1 MNMTKMM
8 GAALVAVAGTLAV
21 QAAIDGTN
29 VWIGAET
36 GGSWSNVA
44 NWRAESATG
53 KTVAQLMAG
62 TAVYDLSKLASG
74 AVVTNDYTGG
84 NTVGAVPG
92 GTYKTDELVIAGVI
106 ASGNAGD
113 EWTVAYGSGANRFHF
128 ASPSTIDV
136 TGGTL
141 TWRAGTA
148 TSGYPYQRP
157 VKTGTGAFRFAE
169 PTNDSSLS
177 LWENTMTVSEGT
189 LAFTNQ
195 SAKCFAFKL
204 DGTGRLC
211 AEGGTVRLGSV
222 FTDDAIATTPVAEA
236 KAGAVL
242 DLATSFNTYYP
253 NYSGDFAGEG
263 VISVSG
269 GGSMQFK
276 NGQKT
281 SPFAFTGTYRAD
293 NATATFGT
301 LGANPAASAEIASS
315 GWLRFTASQ
324 TLARLLGDGVDG
336 GVSIPTNG
344 ALTVTGP
351 GGEAS
356 DVFKGRLA
364 GAGGFV
370 KDGADYTLTLDGASD
385 YAGATHVKAGT
396 LALRRG
402 FYRKGLCA
410 MWRFDDADDF
420 GHSTQPMGTLPFVV
434 QLGSATNM
442 EIIAD
447 GVSGRALR
455 FKGGASD
462 KKNGCKLRTATA
474 EPMNDV
480 LPRGGQ
486 PFTVSFWIRPNED
499 GCGAYP
505 NFLHLDKLSDGSV
518 GWGNGFFF
526 GSVYTDGKTKN
537 AFHELAF
544 YTMGWSVKGKLDN
557 TNKVASVRFDDSKY
571 LLDGAWHHVV
581 GTYSNRVV
589 TLYVDGV
596 KRDSVTRSSDFNVA
610 DNAYLEVG
618 NYAEDTNHKFAG
630 DLDEIQIL
638 RGAWSDADVLAEY
651 AAKKPRATTE
661 DLLPTPFA
669 HWTFDKKETV
679 GGASVFRDAGA
690 HGLDLACVATN
701 TAGTGPACE
710 PMTYPEDLGGGYVR
724 TVADGDH
731 LRLKDAA
738 AFASAFPKGGSVTVS
753 ARLCNAN
760 GSTFMIL
767 GDGTNAG
774 SVKFSF
780 GGCPRVLSVA
790 AGVWS
795 SGSSVNYQFA
805 DRGFSLYDRVLP
817 EKGANWSTVTVA
829 YDAVAKTI
837 CFYFDGVRVYGPSK
851 MTLTFNPVD
860 VVFGAASLSG
870 TTVSGYQKDVTMDDL
885 AIWDVALD
893 ASQVQAH
900 VRALRFGMDA
910 TRPVLPAGS
919 PVTVDA
925 GATLRA
931 EETFHRVGALSG
943 AGTVEIAGS
952 ASFAATNWT
961 SFAGAVKGAGELVL
975 EGTERVPATARVSA
989 DVRFAGIA
997 VSPDEAGT
1005 TPFVTTTGLVTVPA
1019 TGVFKVVGGR
1029 VAIGRA
1035 YPIAC
1040 GGSYSY
1046 PADASGW
1053 TFEPANDSARMRFRV
1068 RDGVLYA
1075 TVGGGGMV
1083 MVIR

>member
-1 MNMTKMM
+1 MNMTKMV

-21 QAAIDGTN
+21 RAGVDGTN

-44 NWRAESATG
+44 NWRAESPTG
-53 KTVAQLMAG
+53 KTVAELMAG
-62 TAVYDLSKLASG
+62 QAVYDLSGLASG

-84 NTVGAVPG
+84 NTVGTVTG
-92 GTYKTDELVIAGVI
+92 GTYKTNELVIAGVI
-106 ASGNAGD
+106 ASGAAGD
-113 EWTVAYGSGANRFHF
+113 EWTVAHGSGANRFHLANPF
-128 ASPSTIDV
+128 TIDV

-141 TWRAGTA
+141 TWRAGTT
-148 TSGYPYQRP
+148 TSNYPYQKP
-157 VKTGTGAFRFAE
+157 VKSGTGTFRFAE
-169 PTNDSSLS
+169 PTNGSSLS
-177 LWENTMTVSEGT
+177 LWENVMTVSEGT

-195 SAKCFAFKL
+195 SAKTFAFKL

-222 FTDDAIATTPVAEA
+222 FTDDAVSTTPVAEA

-281 SPFAFTGTYRAD
+281 SPFAFTGTYRAN

-301 LGANPAASAEIASS
+301 LGANAAASAEIASS
-315 GWLRFTASQ
+315 GWLRFTSSQ

-336 GVSIPTNG
+336 GVSIPTDG

-351 GGEAS
+351 GGTAN

-420 GHSTQPMGTLPFVV
+420 GHSTQPMGTLPLQV
-434 QLGSATNM
+434 SAGDSSMM
-442 EIIAD
+442 EIISD
-447 GVSGRALR
+447 GVSGHAIR
-455 FKGGASD
+455 FKGDASD
-462 KKNGCKLRTATA
+462 KAKGCKLRTTTVA
-474 EPMNDV
+474 PMNAV
-480 LPRGGQ
+480 LPRSGQ
-486 PFTVSFWIRPNED
+486 PFTVSFWMRPSAT

-505 NFLHLDKLSDGSV
+505 NFLHLDKLSSGSMS
-518 GWGNGFFF
+518 WGNGFYF
-526 GSVYTDGKTKN
+526 GSVMRN
-537 AFHELAF
+537 SPSNPFHEFAF
-544 YTMGWSVKGKLDN
+544 YTCGWGVKGKD
-557 TNKVASVRFDDSKY
+557 TSATSVASVRFDDPQY

-581 GTYSNRVV
+581 GTYSNKVV

-596 KRDSVTRSSDFNVA
+596 KRDSVTRSGDLYVA
-610 DNAYLEVG
+610 DDAYLELG
-618 NYAEDTNHKFAG
+618 NYGADTNHKFAG

-651 AAKKPRATTE
+651 EAKKPCATAE

-679 GGASVFRDAGA
+679 DGAAVFRDSGTR
-690 HGLDLACVATN
+690 GLDLKCVATN
-701 TAGTGPACE
+701 SAGTGPACE
-710 PMTYPEDLGGGYVR
+710 AMTYPEDRGGGYVR
-724 TVADGDH
+724 TATMGDH

-760 GSTFMIL
+760 GASTFMIL
-767 GDGTNAG
+767 GDGTDAG
-774 SVKFSF
+774 SVKFAF

-790 AGVWS
+790 AGVWT
-795 SGSSVNYQFA
+795 SGNSVNYQFS
-805 DRGFSLYDRVLP
+805 DRGFPCYDRVPP
-817 EKGANWSTVTVA
+817 EKDANWSTVTVT
-829 YDAVAKTI
+829 YDAAAKMI
-837 CFYFDGVRVYGPSK
+837 RYYFDGVLMYGPAK

-870 TTVSGYQKDVTMDDL
+870 TTVSGYQTNVTMDDL

-893 ASQVQAH
+893 DNQVQAH

-943 AGTVEIAGS
+943 AGTVEIAGT

-961 SFAGAVKGAGELVL
+961 SFAGTVKGAGELVM
-975 EGTERVPATARVSA
+975 EGTERVPSSASVSA
-989 DVRFAGIA
+989 DVRFDGIA
-997 VSPDEAGT
+997 VSADEAAA
-1005 TPFVTTTGLVTVPA
+1005 TPFVTTTGRVTVPA

-1029 VAIGRA
+1029 VATGRA
-1035 YPIAC
+1035 YPIAR

-1053 TFEPANDSARMRFRV
+1053 TFEPANDAARMRFRV
-1068 RDGVLYA
+1068 RNGVLYA
-1075 TVGGGGMV
+1075 TISGGLL
-1083 MVIR
+1083 VIIR